1 MKVPSAVCFGRLWE
15 LNALRLFLIL
25 QKHALD
31 FCLQEENPLC
41 FKSSIIIC
49 GNKLESIRVSVG
61 SSKSEE
67 VSLFAFYIFLIL
79 FLQRWL
85 KTGEEP
91 MRLSVEWE
99 P

>member
-1 MKVPSAVCFGRLWE
+1 MEEKSVTPFYLAKRINSLGVWSDLLFAGIVWESRGQGNIELRHVYASADSDTQGT
-15 LNALRLFLIL
+15 
-25 QKHALD
+25 
-31 FCLQEENPLC
+31 
-41 FKSSIIIC
+41 
-49 GNKLESIRVSVG
+49 
-61 SSKSEE
+61 
-67 VSLFAFYIFLIL
+67 LFAFYIFLIL

>member
-1 MKVPSAVCFGRLWE
+1 MKLFMEPNKQQGILLGAVAQDR
-15 LNALRLFLIL
+15 
-25 QKHALD
+25 KHP
-31 FCLQEENPLC
+31 F
-41 FKSSIIIC
+41 SS
-49 GNKLESIRVSVG
+49 
-61 SSKSEE
+61 
-67 VSLFAFYIFLIL
+67 YIFLIF